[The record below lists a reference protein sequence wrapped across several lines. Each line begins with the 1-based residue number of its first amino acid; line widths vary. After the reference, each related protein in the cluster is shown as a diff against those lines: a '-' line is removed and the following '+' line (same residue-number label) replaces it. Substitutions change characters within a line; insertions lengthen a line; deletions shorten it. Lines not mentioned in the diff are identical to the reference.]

1 MGKNRHF
8 MNDCHEWD
16 VKKIMFTYLLGIT
29 KIMQAHS
36 SAKAIKQIKII
47 TNVQYLHHLRSHLF
61 LHTLFSIC
69 TKKTKKNNLF
79 ENSKHP
85 AIGNQKLFI
94 SLIQKKN

>member
-69 TKKTKKNNLF
+69 TKKTKKKICLKIP
-79 ENSKHP
+79 S
-85 AIGNQKLFI
+85 
-94 SLIQKKN
+94 IQLLGIKTFL